1 MTTSECAFGRGRHH
15 TMALKAAWIGLTRR
29 NLIGMIHD
37 PKVKL
42 GGRLICGEKTEYEWL
57 AAKG

>member
-1 MTTSECAFGRGRHH
+1 
-15 TMALKAAWIGLTRR
+15 MALKAAWIGLTRR
-29 NLIGMIHD
+29 NLIGVIHD

-42 GGRLICGEKTEYEWL
+42 GGWLLWGSWVLYHICGKTEYEWL

>member
-1 MTTSECAFGRGRHH
+1 
-15 TMALKAAWIGLTRR
+15 MALKAAWIGLTRR

-42 GGRLICGEKTEYEWL
+42 GGWLICGEKPEYEWL